1 MTSGHVAAG
10 TEALPAGKAKDTRAA
25 CREGLGWEGR
35 RRRDLGWDKG
45 DIRGHVK
52 DVGFGGP

>member
-1 MTSGHVAAG
+1 MATWRPGQRHFLLGKPRTHV
-10 TEALPAGKAKDTRAA
+10 LR
-25 CREGLGWEGR
+25 REGLGWEGR